1 MAKLILTHEVSSLG
15 VAGDVVD
22 VKDGYARN
30 YLVPRGLA
38 TAWSAGAEKQI
49 EGLRRARRAKEISSV
64 EEAQAA
70 RDALQSA
77 PVIVTAKAG
86 ESGRL
91 FGAVTPAIIAD
102 AIGGRAKVDKRRI
115 HVSQPIKALGEYQI
129 QVGLHD
135 NVSATVTLQVV
146 DEAN

>member
-1 MAKLILTHEVSSLG
+1 MAKVILTHEVGGLG

-49 EGLRRARRAKEISSV
+49 EALRASRRAKAMASV

-70 RDALQSA
+70 RDSLQSN
-77 PVIVTAKAG
+77 PVVVKAKAG

-91 FGAVTPAIIAD
+91 FGGITTATIAEALGD
-102 AIGGRAKVDKRRI
+102 RVKVDKRRI
-115 HVSQPIKALGEYQI
+115 QIGQPIKALGEYEVQI
-129 QVGLHD
+129 SLHD
-135 NVSATVTLQVV
+135 DVTAKVTVQVV
-146 DEAN
+146 AAA